1 MLGQGSYG
9 CVFKPSLFCEGE
21 KVVPPNTIS
30 KFMTEDS
37 AENEMRIKDILE
49 RIDPDQ
55 NYFLYP
61 LVNCKP
67 SKRYKK
73 SLRLPTNNIARCK
86 IDIEDEE
93 ARLLRFKDGGVTLQ
107 TLVVQPAQYAS
118 FFSGLVTLLE
128 GLALLHDNPVKPVY
142 HLDIKN
148 DNIVCDAALRCRF
161 IDFGISDTQDRSSP
175 VAVMGDFRSSIY
187 PFEVQF
193 LNRFTLQG
201 KPISEIAYAVDHAFL
216 EDFRADRYF
225 FPADMVIP
233 HEDHKFLKKYKLAD
247 NLLEYEVALE
257 KKIRTDYPEDSPEFT
272 DFLYS
277 AADVFSL
284 GKVLSYL
291 YGRHMGQFLQ
301 FSDDHGEGHL
311 FFLDSQGRRK
321 QYMKGQHYKGLVDE
335 LTDPEQITWLST
347 IYDKISFPFYKLM
360 LNMLTLDPYKRISA
374 ANAAEA
380 YKAIIPAIEALLTEE
395 KITKYMAFMAPH
407 LPYGQRH
414 DAPLNR
420 NQKISMN
427 KPNRAYSMKLKNRTK
442 LNKQTR
448 SMGRNVVLNKNHRY
462 WEKYD

>member
-37 AENEMRIKDILE
+37 AENEMRIKDSLE

-55 NYFLYP
+55 NYFLFP
-61 LVNCKP
+61 IVNCKP
-67 SKRYKK
+67 SRRYKK

-86 IDIEDEE
+86 VDVEDDE

-107 TLVVQPAQYAS
+107 RLVLQPAQYAP
-118 FFSGLVTLLE
+118 FFSGLASLLE
-128 GLALLHDNPVKPVY
+128 GLALLHNNPVKSVY

-148 DNIVCDAALRCRF
+148 DNIVCDAVMRCRF
-161 IDFGISDTQDRSSP
+161 IDFGISDTQDRESL

-193 LNRFTLQG
+193 LNGVTLQG
-201 KPISEIAYAVDHAFL
+201 KPFSDISYAVNHVFL
-216 EDFRADRYF
+216 DDFRADRYH

-233 HEDHKFLKKYKLAD
+233 HQQHKFLTKYKLAD
-247 NLLEYEVALE
+247 NLLEFEVALE
-257 KKIRTDYPEDSPEFT
+257 NKIRAEFPDDSPELT
-272 DFLYS
+272 HFLYS

-284 GKVLSYL
+284 GKVLSRL

-301 FSDDHGEGHL
+301 YSDDHGEGHL
-311 FFLDSQGRRK
+311 FFLDSQGQRK
-321 QYMKGQHYKGLVDE
+321 QYMKGQYYKGLVDE

-347 IYDKISFPFYKLM
+347 VYDKISFPFYKLI
-360 LNMLTLDPYKRISA
+360 LNMVTLDPYKRFTA
-374 ANAAEA
+374 AKALTA
-380 YKAIIPAIEALLTEE
+380 YKAIIPAIEQLLTEE

-407 LPYGQRH
+407 LPYGQVRPPPSN
-414 DAPLNR
+414 AKPV
-420 NQKISMN
+420 SMN
-427 KPNRAYSMKLKNRTK
+427 KPNRAHSMKLKNRGK
-442 LNKQTR
+442 QNKQTR
-448 SMGRNVVLNKNHRY
+448 SMGRNATFNQNPRY